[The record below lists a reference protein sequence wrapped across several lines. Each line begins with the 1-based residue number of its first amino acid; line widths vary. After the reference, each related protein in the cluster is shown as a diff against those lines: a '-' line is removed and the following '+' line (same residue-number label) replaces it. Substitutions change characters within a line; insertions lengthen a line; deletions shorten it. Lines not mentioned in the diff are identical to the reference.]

1 MPGASKCQPAY
12 YCQLFRICSIFLHFL
27 GEKNSE
33 EQIGVSAAARPQTS
47 AGLVGCGIERSSAG
61 LSRSFLPQP
70 IQERAHCD
78 QRSSSSHN
86 FCNSEHWMSFPW
98 AWNERKSNGERC
110 GTESHTGK
118 QQCYGFATGDAVHFR
133 PSRFSL
139 QAEHSC
145 EQEMIRKE

>member
-33 EQIGVSAAARPQTS
+33 EQIGGSAAARPQTS
-47 AGLVGCGIERSSAG
+47 AGLVGCGIERSSVA
-61 LSRSFLPQP
+61 LSRPFLPQP
-70 IQERAHCD
+70 IQERAHRD

-86 FCNSEHWMSFPW
+86 FCNSERWVGFPG
-98 AWNERKSNGERC
+98 AWNERKSDGERC
-110 GTESHTGK
+110 GTESHAGE
-118 QQCYGFATGDAVHFR
+118 QQCCGFATGDANHLW
-133 PSRFSL
+133 SCRFSL

-145 EQEMIRKE
+145 EQE